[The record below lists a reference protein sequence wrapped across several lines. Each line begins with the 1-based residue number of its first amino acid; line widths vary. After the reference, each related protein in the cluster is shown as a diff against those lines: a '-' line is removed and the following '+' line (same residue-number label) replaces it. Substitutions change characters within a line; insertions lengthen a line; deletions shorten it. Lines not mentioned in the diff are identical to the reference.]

1 MAVLQVRLAIPSSLA
16 SNSRGRGHERLPHS
30 QRKTPSPTLEVRM
43 TASPTSTQPHS
54 SSRSAAMAGPSF
66 RSRVWQVWWGVCEW
80 TRGARRCGSNTHKRG
95 PEAVSSPVHPREDLG
110 GVVSSSR
117 ELTADGDDDYDTD
130 QMAPSVR
137 PTARAS
143 ERLLRGAR

>member
-16 SNSRGRGHERLPHS
+16 SNPRGRGHKRLPHS

-66 RSRVWQVWWGVCEW
+66 RSRVWRVLWGVCGW
-80 TRGARRCGSNTHKRG
+80 TRGARRCDSNTHERG
-95 PEAVSSPVHPREDLG
+95 PEAVSSPVHPRSG
-110 GVVSSSR
+110 GRRTKIQEGSKRSHESHDS
-117 ELTADGDDDYDTD
+117 L
-130 QMAPSVR
+130 VR
-137 PTARAS
+137 QVRRLQGTSHIVATS
-143 ERLLRGAR
+143 EI